1 MLSKCYKRYFCRP
14 GSQQSGSSKR
24 KNSPKFH
31 FLKNRRKNLVPAKRE
46 REEKEDDNASLN
58 VRALFLKT
66 FPLTLPFRRMR
77 VARRTWSLL
86 NRQ

>member
-1 MLSKCYKRYFCRP
+1 MLCARAFCCRP

-46 REEKEDDNASLN
+46 REEKEDDIASLN
-58 VRALFLKT
+58 VRKF
-66 FPLTLPFRRMR
+66 
-77 VARRTWSLL
+77 SS
-86 NRQ
+86 